1 MSYANTQD
9 HLLDECDRVEAIL
22 AAYESDERKAS
33 AETPT
38 PADDTGSTAAAERL
52 IREPAALP
60 LALPAAAREGIAQ
73 RTEAISE
80 QCRETD
86 ETRLRLRV
94 LAETC
99 GLSRRQLDVLMLAV
113 APELEESFAR
123 WFQELQNHQSLDR
136 PTPLFVENLFART
149 RAEQIAA
156 GVLIS
161 SDSPLRRHDLIELQP
176 SPALAVSNRRQRI
189 TVTDRIVEYLKGYDS
204 VDTDLDA
211 TLSEHARG
219 SHGQR
224 GVADCEATTTLS
236 ELAVD
241 DALGERLT
249 SLSAADGGHR
259 CYWYGPG
266 SEKHRAV
273 EAVCPTDQYLKS
285 DLAAV
290 LNTDVLDWVGR
301 EAALLGRPLHLYNA
315 TAATNS
321 PETPTLEA
329 VFDALANLDTP
340 VIVTGSEEW
349 TPTETMVAEVDA
361 IVEFPYPSVDLR
373 REFWRGHAAELP
385 DTVDPEVLA
394 GTFRLTHEQLRA
406 ALSTARSLAD
416 GEALTA
422 EDIYDGCSAQSAD
435 ELGDLADRIEP
446 DSEWGEIQLRPETR
460 RKLRLVRTHITQQA
474 QIYSDWG
481 FAEQFSRGTGV
492 VALFEGPSGTGKTM
506 AAEILAGDIGMDLY
520 RIDLSSVVSKYI
532 GETEK
537 NLEEIFEAATN
548 ANAILLFDEADAVFG
563 DRTEVS
569 DSTDRYA
576 NAEVNYLLQR
586 IENYDGV
593 VLLTTNYASA
603 IDSAFQ
609 RRLDHTVSFKQPQQS
624 TRSAIWQGIFPE
636 EAPLGEIDFEFLSSF
651 EFTGGRIKQIAQ
663 TAAILTADEGQSD
676 GAKSDEPTIEM
687 RHLVRAIQQAFE
699 SSGRMVDQST
709 YEPYQHLLYDA
720 PSTVADEFDDDRP
733 GDAESAS
740 ADRSPKSIVRT
751 FVDRLDSGDPAVHEL
766 YHSRA
771 VADPVSRKGLRR
783 AKTVDRSI
791 IGEIDRVEA
800 ASDRVVIAFT
810 QQRDGSTT
818 EMTAELRPEDGSWR
832 LFDLQRGAATGRID
846 SR

>member
-1 MSYANTQD
+1 MSYATTQD
-9 HLLDECDRVEAIL
+9 HLLEECDRVDTIL
-22 AAYESDERKAS
+22 AAYDADESRAS
-33 AETPT
+33 AEMP
-38 PADDTGSTAAAERL
+38 PPDDTGATADAERL
-52 IREPAALP
+52 IREPATLP
-60 LALPAAAREGIAQ
+60 LALPAAARQEVAE

-99 GLSRRQLDVLMLAV
+99 GLSRRHLDVLMLAM
-113 APELEESFAR
+113 APEIDESFATR
-123 WFQELQNHQSLDR
+123 FQQLHNHQSLDR
-136 PTPLFVENLFART
+136 PTSLFVEDLFART
-149 RAEQIAA
+149 RAERIAA
-156 GVLIS
+156 GALIS

-176 SPALAVSNRRQRI
+176 SPAPAVGNRRQRI
-189 TVTDRIVEYLKGYDS
+189 TITDRLVEFLKGYDG
-204 VDTDLDA
+204 VDPDLDA

-224 GVADCEATTTLS
+224 GLVDCEATTTVS

-241 DALGERLT
+241 DALAERFA
-249 SLSAADGGHR
+249 SLSAADGDHR
-259 CYWYGPG
+259 CYWHGPG

-273 EAVCPTDQYLKS
+273 EAVCPTDRYLKI

-290 LNTDVLDWVGR
+290 LNAGVLDWVGR
-301 EAALLGRPLHLYNA
+301 EAALLGRPLHLSTA
-315 TAATNS
+315 TAATSS

-329 VFDALANLDTP
+329 VFDALSHLDTP
-340 VIVTGSEEW
+340 VFVTGSEEW
-349 TPTETMVAEVDA
+349 TPTETMAVKVDA
-361 IVEFPYPSVDLR
+361 IIEFPYPSVDIR
-373 REFWRGHAAELP
+373 REFWRSHATELP
-385 DTVDPEVLA
+385 DEVEPRVLA
-394 GTFRLTHEQLRA
+394 GTFRLTHEGLRA

-422 EDIYDGCSAQSAD
+422 DDIYTGCSAQSTD
-435 ELGDLADRIEP
+435 KLGDLADRIEP
-446 DSEWGEIQLRPETR
+446 DSEWDEIRIRSETR

-474 QIYSDWG
+474 RIYGDWG

-506 AAEILAGDIGMDLY
+506 AAEILAGDVGMDLY
-520 RIDLSSVVSKYI
+520 RVDLSSVVSKYI
-532 GETEK
+532 GETEE

-563 DRTEVS
+563 ERGEVS

-624 TRSAIWQGIFPE
+624 TRSEIWQEIFPE
-636 EAPLGEIDFEFLSSF
+636 AAPLGEIDDEFLSSF

-663 TAAILTADEGQSD
+663 TAAVLAAERDQPE
-676 GAKSDEPTIEM
+676 EPTIEM
-687 RHLVRAIQQAFE
+687 RHLVAAIRLAFE
-699 SSGRMVDQST
+699 SSGRMVDPSA
-709 YEPYQHLLYDA
+709 YEPYQHLLDDA
-720 PSTVADEFDDDRP
+720 SPTAADNFDDDP
-733 GDAESAS
+733 TDDAESAS
-740 ADRSPKSIVRT
+740 TDRSPEAVVRT
-751 FVDRLDSGDPAVHEL
+751 FVDRLDSGDPAVHDL

-771 VADPVSRKGLRR
+771 VANPISRKELRR
-783 AKTVDRSI
+783 AKTVDHSTE
-791 IGEIDRVEA
+791 GEVDRLEA
-800 ASDRVVIAFT
+800 ASDQVVVAFT
-810 QQRDGSTT
+810 QKRDGSAI
-818 EMTAELRPEDGSWR
+818 EMRAELRPEDGCWR
-832 LFDLQRGAATGRID
+832 LFDLQRGAATERIS